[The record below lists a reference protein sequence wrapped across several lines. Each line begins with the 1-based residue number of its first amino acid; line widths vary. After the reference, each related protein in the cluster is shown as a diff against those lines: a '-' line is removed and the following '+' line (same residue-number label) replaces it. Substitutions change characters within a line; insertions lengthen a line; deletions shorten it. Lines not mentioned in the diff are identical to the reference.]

1 MKIDLP
7 KNGKLKIRTYGDPSL
22 TQKAKKVESV
32 DHDLIRL
39 AEAMIESMRK
49 SDGIGLASTQVG
61 IPVRM
66 IALEIPVPKDAV
78 MPLSPGERELLP
90 KMPLILLNPEVI
102 SFSKVIESREEGC
115 LSVPDIYAEVERPIS
130 VQLKARIL
138 GGVEVNLDCGGLLG
152 RALQHEIDHLDGIV
166 FVDRLSDAEYEKI
179 KSKLERL
186 VKASGR
192 KSVLRRI
199 LGAIR
204 G

>member
-1 MKIDLP
+1 M
-7 KNGKLKIRTYGDPSL
+7 
-22 TQKAKKVESV
+22 
-32 DHDLIRL
+32 
-39 AEAMIESMRK
+39 
-49 SDGIGLASTQVG
+49 
-61 IPVRM
+61 
-66 IALEIPVPKDAV
+66 
-78 MPLSPGERELLP
+78 
-90 KMPLILLNPEVI
+90 
-102 SFSKVIESREEGC
+102 EGC